1 MKAYGERVLIKP
13 QEKEK
18 NDNAIVGTVVSV
30 GDQVPDQ
37 IYVGQKVVIGEYS
50 GQFYKNFIIVNCTEI
65 LLIE

>member
-13 QEKEK
+13 QEKDK
-18 NDNAIVGTVVSV
+18 SDVITGTVVSV
-30 GDQVPDQ
+30 GGKVPDD

-50 GQFYKNFIIVNCTEI
+50 GQFYQNFIIVNCTEI